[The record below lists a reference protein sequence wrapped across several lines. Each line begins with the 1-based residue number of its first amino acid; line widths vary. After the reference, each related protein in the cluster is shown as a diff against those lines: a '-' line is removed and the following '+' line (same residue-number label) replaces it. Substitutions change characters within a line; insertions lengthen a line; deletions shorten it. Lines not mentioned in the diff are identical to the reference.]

1 MRLCRGSRLL
11 ELRCCRPPGPAS
23 RPHFTVIRRRDG
35 LFDLVEQH
43 GAAMTAHLSGKPD
56 RPSLPPISAAT
67 RQRLQAVFE
76 HARRSAEKGDY
87 DYAHD
92 LFGQCLRE
100 DPANL
105 IFLQHVLGNLA
116 QKYGNSKKGAR
127 FAGLKIKA
135 TRMALHKAAGK
146 GQWSDAFAAACDA
159 LKLNPWDT
167 SALLDVAEAYR
178 EVGSDEC
185 QLYVLRWAL
194 DVAPKDVTVNRRAA
208 ETLSRLGQF
217 DQAISCWRRV
227 ELARPGDEEA
237 TKAISQLSVEKTIHQ
252 GGYDQEHLHGAR
264 RDSVASDT
272 DPHGSATQQGRKP
285 TAADASQSS
294 VADTQEK
301 QLLAAVEADPA
312 ETANYVELAE
322 LFTAQSRLREAEE
335 ILTRALAASGGGD
348 LAIREL
354 VEEAHLRRAH
364 HQVHVAQRR
373 AEQEKTPESIDLS
386 KRVVAQAHQAE
397 FEVYAARV
405 DRNPGNVLL
414 QYEFGLRCK
423 RVGKFKEAIQAFQAA
438 RGDSRHKALVHLHLG
453 ESFQHIRQ
461 FRLAVASYEAAI
473 EVADTTQID
482 TKKLALYRAGVLNT
496 ELGDRDRTEKHLTE
510 LAAIDFGYRDVADRL
525 DKLATLHD
533 TA

>member
-1 MRLCRGSRLL
+1 MS
-11 ELRCCRPPGPAS
+11 
-23 RPHFTVIRRRDG
+23 
-35 LFDLVEQH
+35 
-43 GAAMTAHLSGKPD
+43 AHPSGKQD
-56 RPSLPPISAAT
+56 RPGLPPITAAV

-105 IFLQHVLGNLA
+105 IFLQHLLGNLA
-116 QKYGNSKKGAR
+116 QKYGHSKKGAR
-127 FAGLKIKA
+127 FAALKIKTA
-135 TRMALHKAAGK
+135 RMALHKAAGR

-167 SALLDVAEAYR
+167 SALLDVAEAYYQ
-178 EVGSDEC
+178 VGSDDC

-194 DVAPKDVTVNRRAA
+194 DAAPKDVTVNRRAA

-227 ELARPGDEEA
+227 EQARPGDEEA
-237 TKAISQLSVEKTIHQ
+237 AKAISQLSVEKTIHQ
-252 GGYDQEHLHGAR
+252 GGYDQERLQAGR
-264 RDSVASDT
+264 RDAATTELPASGRPAPPGSKSAVSESYQASDLT
-272 DPHGSATQQGRKP
+272 ARETQLLEAVAAKP
-285 TAADASQSS
+285 
-294 VADTQEK
+294 ADTE
-301 QLLAAVEADPA
+301 
-312 ETANYVELAE
+312 NYVELAE
-322 LFTAQSRLREAEE
+322 LFTVQNRLREAEE

-354 VEEAHLRRAH
+354 IEEAHLRRAH
-364 HQVHVAQRR
+364 HQVQVAQRR
-373 AEQEKTPESIDLS
+373 AEQEKTPESIELV
-386 KRVVAQAHQAE
+386 KRIVAQAHQAE
-397 FEVYAARV
+397 FEVYAARAE
-405 DRNPGNVLL
+405 RNPGNVLL

-438 RGDSRHKALVHLHLG
+438 RGDTRHKALVHLHLG

-461 FRLAVASYEAAI
+461 FRLAVASYETAI
-473 EVADTTQID
+473 EAADTTQLD
-482 TKKLALYRAGVLNT
+482 TKKLALYRAGVLNA
-496 ELGDRDRTEKHLTE
+496 ELGDRDRAEKQLTE

-525 DKLATLHD
+525 DKLAALRD
-533 TA
+533 TV